1 MNKLEENIFGYH
13 KGLTKNMISET
24 KLLLA
29 IYSKPAWGTRLR
41 LYLFLAAL
49 LLSSG
54 GASAREG
61 TEWMTSYWYNANDTK
76 RPRVLLVGDSIC
88 NGYQTFVRDELAG
101 TANVSFYAT
110 SKCASDPTYLK
121 SLAFMLEEYDYQVVH
136 LNNGLHSLS
145 TDRKAWESGLVA
157 ALNLIKEKGRGA
169 KIIWATSTPLKD
181 PDLSAK
187 AKELNLIADKL
198 MQANSIPVDDLF
210 ALMDPLDRNVYWVDT
225 YHYRE
230 DARKMQAKQVADHVR
245 AALGVKQVSTFEAHA
260 ALAAAA
266 SETGP
271 NGKITT
277 TIAVPDA
284 LANLGFEGAGGWS
297 IYPPAPAKGSMEF
310 TTENPH
316 SGAKAAKITV
326 NSLGVQL
333 YQHKPK
339 LEAGATYTL
348 KYWARAASPS
358 SVNVFLRTT
367 KPPYQF
373 FGKNTGK
380 LGAAWQ
386 EYQTAFTLPADFN
399 PADHTLFIDFL
410 APGTY
415 WFDDISFSK
424 P

>member
-1 MNKLEENIFGYH
+1 MLSFGA
-13 KGLTKNMISET
+13 K
-24 KLLLA
+24 
-29 IYSKPAWGTRLR
+29 LR
-41 LYLFLAAL
+41 LCLFLAAL
-49 LLSSG
+49 LSSG
-54 GASAREG
+54 WTSAREG

-76 RPRVLLVGDSIC
+76 LPRVLLVGDSIC
-88 NGYQTFVRDELAG
+88 NGYQTYVRDELAG

-110 SKCASDPTYLK
+110 SKCASDSTYLK
-121 SLAFMLEEYDYQVVH
+121 SLAFMLEEYDYKVVH

-145 TDRKAWESGLVA
+145 TERKAWESGLVA
-157 ALNLIKEKGRGA
+157 TLNLIKEKGKGA

-181 PDLSAK
+181 PALTAK
-187 AKELNLIADKL
+187 AKELNLIADRV
-198 MQANSIPVDDLF
+198 MQANNIPIDDLF
-210 ALMDPLDRNVYWVDT
+210 ALMYPLDRNVYWSDT
-225 YHYRE
+225 FHYRE
-230 DARKMQAKQVADHVR
+230 EAIKMQAKQVGDYLR
-245 AALGVKQVSTFEAHA
+245 AALGANKASAIEAQA
-260 ALAAAA
+260 ALAAAT

-271 NGKITT
+271 NGKIATT
-277 TIAVPDA
+277 TAVPDA
-284 LANLGFEGAGGWS
+284 LVNPGFEGTGGWS

-316 SGAKAAKITV
+316 SGAKAAKLTV
-326 NSLGVQL
+326 NSPGVQF

-373 FGKNTGK
+373 FGKSTGK

-386 EYQTAFTLPADFN
+386 EYQTSFTLPADFN
-399 PADHTLFIDFL
+399 PADYTLFFDFS
-410 APGTY
+410 APGNY